1 MIKSAKKAL
10 RAILQSADITDKEL
24 QSAFIRAKALI
35 INNLRPLT
43 YQSADP
49 TDNVPLM
56 PNHFL
61 IGQLG
66 GAYAFDIIDKTHNDH
81 TKHWRH
87 VQESI
92 RHYWAQWL
100 KEWVPVLN
108 AQVKW
113 RTECNNLKANNVVF
127 VLSAN
132 TPRAHWP
139 LGKVL

>member
-1 MIKSAKKAL
+1 
-10 RAILQSADITDKEL
+10 
-24 QSAFIRAKALI
+24 
-35 INNLRPLT
+35 
-43 YQSADP
+43 
-49 TDNVPLM
+49 M

-81 TKHWRH
+81 TKRWRR